1 MPSTSAPEIR
11 GSLLNDRYQV
21 GPMIGRGGMGT
32 VYRAV
37 DRVLRREVAVKV
49 FHPDLHQPGLLD
61 PQRLETE
68 TMARLN
74 HPGLVALYDAGIASH
89 DGHQLSYMVME
100 LVAGV
105 DLRLQLAAAPLELET
120 AARLGARLAATL
132 HYIHDRAI
140 IHRDI
145 KPSNILLAR
154 YCDYEDPQPKLA
166 DFGIATLIGRPRAV
180 PEPTLGT
187 AAYLSPEQ
195 VRGLEAGPP
204 SDIYSLGLVLL
215 QCLTGE
221 TEYQGPPIDAAL
233 ARLTRPPRIPADL
246 PGGVADLLEAMTALE
261 EGPRPTAAEVAV
273 SLRSAGSDPD
283 TARPPRGASQ
293 HRTPAV
299 RPPDRASLI
308 PALRPAELTNATR
321 AFLPA
326 AVAPAPPTA
335 SLGQLLLPEDAPPA
349 ARRRSFPRRR
359 AAILAGAAAAAL
371 AAVAVLP
378 AVLPAVPS
386 SDTAGSGPDSAV
398 LQRVDDNLTLLE
410 ESLAP

>member
-1 MPSTSAPEIR
+1 MSSMTVPEIR
-11 GSLLNDRYQV
+11 DSLLNDRYQV

-37 DRVLRREVAVKV
+37 DHVLRREVAVKV
-49 FHPDLHQPGLLD
+49 FHPDLHQAGPLD

-74 HPGLVALYDAGIASH
+74 HPGLVALYDAGTASH
-89 DGHQLSYMVME
+89 DGHQLSFIVME

-105 DLRLQLAAAPLELET
+105 DLRLQLAAAPLGLET
-120 AARLGARLAATL
+120 TARLGARLAATL

-154 YCDYEDPQPKLA
+154 YSDDDDLQPKLA
-166 DFGIATLIGRPRAV
+166 DFGIAALIGRPRAV
-180 PEPTLGT
+180 PEPTVGT

-246 PGGVADLLEAMTALE
+246 PGGVTELLEAMTASD
-261 EGPRPTAAEVAV
+261 EGQRPTAADVAF
-273 SLRSAGSDPD
+273 SLRSAGSHPD
-283 TARPPRGASQ
+283 NARRPREPAP
-293 HRTPAV
+293 HLTPGV
-299 RPPDRASLI
+299 PLPDRASLI

-321 AFLPA
+321 AFLPMI
-326 AVAPAPPTA
+326 VAPAPPTA
-335 SLGQLLLPEDAPPA
+335 SLGQLLVPQTAPPA

-359 AAILAGAAAAAL
+359 TAILASAAAAAL

-378 AVLPAVPS
+378 ALLPAVLPS
-386 SDTAGSGPDSAV
+386 GTAGPAPDSAV
-398 LQRVDDNLTLLE
+398 LQRLDDNLTLLE